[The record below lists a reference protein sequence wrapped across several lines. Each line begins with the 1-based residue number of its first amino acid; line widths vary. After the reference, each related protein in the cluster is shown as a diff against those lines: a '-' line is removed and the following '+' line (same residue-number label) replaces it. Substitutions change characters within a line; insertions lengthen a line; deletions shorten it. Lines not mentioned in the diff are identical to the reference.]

1 MISKKISLQKNDF
14 NNDGSIKFSSLLT
27 YMQNGA
33 LEDAEKYEATHE
45 NLAKDNMFFAV
56 YRNTLKI
63 VKDPS
68 PFINELVLVTFQSS
82 HDRMKFTR
90 SYFIYEVGKEP
101 DITKDFN
108 PYENAII
115 FCNSVWVLMDLN
127 KRCLLRATELKY
139 PVEEYPIQVD
149 RIPKILKNDDN
160 LKLKGEFVGNKYFID
175 ENGHVNNAHY
185 ANIVFDY
192 ASKKI
197 KIENFDI
204 IYEHEILPDTQV
216 NVYVEETPT
225 GEKLFG
231 IRKSD
236 NEECFCAEIY

>member
-1 MISKKISLQKNDF
+1 MINKKISLQENDF
-14 NNDGSIKFSSLLT
+14 NKDGSIKFSSLLT

-33 LEDAEKYEATHE
+33 LEDAEKFGANHS

-63 VKDPS
+63 AKDPS
-68 PFINELVLVTFQSS
+68 PFTKELVLVTFQSS
-82 HDRMKFTR
+82 HDRMKFIR
-90 SYFIYEVGKEP
+90 SYFLYEVGTEP
-101 DITKDFN
+101 NTDCDFD

-139 PVEEYPIQVD
+139 PVDEYTVPYD
-149 RIPKILKNDDN
+149 RIPKIVKNDDL
-160 LKLKGEFVGNKYFID
+160 LKLSGEFIGSNYFID

-185 ANIVFDY
+185 ANIIFDF
-192 ASKKI
+192 ATINK
-197 KIENFDI
+197 KIENLDI
-204 IYEHEILPDTQV
+204 IYEHEILPDTV
-216 NVYVEETPT
+216 VKVYIEETPT

-231 IRKSD
+231 VRSSD
-236 NEECFCAEIY
+236 NEGCFCAEIY